1 MTVDTR
7 NLAERWIEQKV
18 ISQEFVEKFG
28 VPDGLRDKEWTE
40 IFNGLDDEAFEFVLG
55 SDMDA
60 ATAIAFLK
68 ITDRS
73 FPDAFVKR
81 FFRDLVFVNNY
92 CAQGHALQKW
102 MYDNLDTST
111 LAIMAVNGQ
120 AYSKEQADM
129 LRAIWKQ
136 SMLKD
141 QADRNFRL
149 NYQWHWKPRNSV
161 FSSVCNIM
169 SVTMQMFIFV
179 LAVLMFMRLMSLDRA
194 VWAVFDNLSKI
205 EATQSQQNGV
215 LGKLTEP
222 KPGFMFWVG
231 IIFDWVIRLW
241 IDLLQA
247 LISD

>member
-7 NLAERWIEQKV
+7 NLAERWIERKV

-28 VPDGLRDKEWTE
+28 VPDGLRDKEWSE

-60 ATAIAFLK
+60 ATANAFLK

-81 FFRDLVFVNNY
+81 FFQDLTFVNNY
-92 CAQGHALQKW
+92 CAQAHALRKW
-102 MYDNLDTST
+102 MYNGVDTST
-111 LAIMAVNGQ
+111 LAIMAVNAQ

-141 QADRNFRL
+141 QADRNFCL
-149 NYQWHWKPRNSV
+149 NYQWHRKPRNSA
-161 FSSVCNIM
+161 FPLVCNIM
-169 SVTMQMFIFV
+169 SVTMQFFIFV
-179 LAVLMFMRLMSLDRA
+179 LVVLMFTRLMSLDHA
-194 VWAVFDNLSKI
+194 VWAVFDNLSEFK
-205 EATQSQQNGV
+205 ATQSQQNDV

-231 IIFDWVIRLW
+231 FIFDWVIRLW

-247 LISD
+247 LVSD